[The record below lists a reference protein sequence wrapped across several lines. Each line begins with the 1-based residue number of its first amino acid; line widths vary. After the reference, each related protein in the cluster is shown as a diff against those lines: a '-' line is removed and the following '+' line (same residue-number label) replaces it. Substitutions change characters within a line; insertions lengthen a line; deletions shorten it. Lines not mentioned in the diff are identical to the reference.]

1 MRFLATPKTVLFRKV
16 QYVCA
21 ALAVMFS
28 FCAHAGRETARNPP
42 ECDRNSEDCGCDSG
56 EEVSDGCI
64 KVNLG
69 LGGTTP
75 WTGVM
80 QCALKVFADS
90 DSPNVFSQDSLY
102 AVLGGY
108 TFKRLGPKNLS
119 DGATPA
125 EVVLAHPNGEPV
137 HFVFKDGESIARP
150 DPGVH
155 IKMDE
160 RLLMVDAEGW
170 AATKDPVYYDLYVG
184 DGSRRRFMATNM
196 TGALGELV
204 SITTPRGVTLTPAD
218 MGVHIVYDSNGVRQ
232 FLTPSHL
239 ADVMPFPKFK
249 GYEVKVYALQDKPSK
264 DSATGLY
271 VPPQT
276 TPVKHLKIVPE
287 NGWRRA
293 IVTLKSGDND
303 PKRYVFNYAF
313 NDWSLT
319 LLPRLPRILG

>member
-1 MRFLATPKTVLFRKV
+1 MRFPTTPKTVLFRKV
-16 QYVCA
+16 QYMCA
-21 ALAVMFS
+21 AFAVMFS

-75 WTGVM
+75 WTGAM

-90 DSPNVFSQDSLY
+90 DSPNVFSQNSLY

-108 TFKRLGPKNLS
+108 TFKRLGPRNLS
-119 DGATPA
+119 DGVTPA

-137 HFVFKDGESIARP
+137 HFVFKDGESIARS

-160 RLLMVDAEGW
+160 RLMMVDAQGW
-170 AATKDPVYYDLYVG
+170 AATKDSVYYDLYVG
-184 DGSRRRFMATNM
+184 DGSRRRFMATNV

-204 SITTPRGVTLTPAD
+204 SVTTPRGVTLTPDD
-218 MGVHIVYDSNGVRQ
+218 MGVRIVYDSNGVRQ
-232 FLTPSHL
+232 FLTPSRL
-239 ADVMPFPKFK
+239 ADVTPFPKFK

-303 PKRYVFNYAF
+303 PKRYVVNYAF
-313 NDWSLT
+313 KDWSLNWNCAFIYT
-319 LLPRLPRILG
+319 I

>member
-1 MRFLATPKTVLFRKV
+1 MRFPTTPKTVLFRKV
-16 QYVCA
+16 QYVRA

-28 FCAHAGRETARNPP
+28 FCVHAGRETARNPP

-64 KVNLG
+64 KANLG

-75 WTGVM
+75 WTGAM

-90 DSPNVFSQDSLY
+90 DSPNVFSQNSLY

-108 TFKRLGPKNLS
+108 TFKRLGPRNLS
-119 DGATPA
+119 DGVTPA

-160 RLLMVDAEGW
+160 RLMMVDAQGW

-184 DGSRRRFMATNM
+184 VGSRRRFMATNV

-204 SITTPRGVTLTPAD
+204 SVTTPRGVTLTPDD
-218 MGVHIVYDSNGVRQ
+218 MGVHIVYRNEGSTG
-232 FLTPSHL
+232 
-239 ADVMPFPKFK
+239 MKE
-249 GYEVKVYALQDKPSK
+249 G
-264 DSATGLY
+264 SAY
-271 VPPQT
+271 
-276 TPVKHLKIVPE
+276 
-287 NGWRRA
+287 
-293 IVTLKSGDND
+293 
-303 PKRYVFNYAF
+303 
-313 NDWSLT
+313 
-319 LLPRLPRILG
+319 